1 MLQTHSDGT
10 VAADVAV
17 NADVAVT
24 CGVNRH
30 HFSLGGKSIR
40 DIRALLQQALNLPQ
54 ESMVLVNGQVAAED
68 QLAQPG
74 DEVEFLKEAGVKG
87 VSA

>member
-1 MLQTHSDGT
+1 MLQTFTDGT
-10 VAADVAV
+10 VDATVAVTADVS
-17 NADVAVT
+17 VT

-30 HFSLGGKSIR
+30 LFNLSGKSIR

-68 QLAQPG
+68 QVAQPG

-87 VSA
+87 VIA